1 MRLRERKP
9 LEGPAGEQR
18 RDLHIEARAA
28 SVWVDFARLSQR
40 GVSSLKGAAVLS
52 LACHLGTKQGGV
64 ASAIGEDSE
73 LEMTFQVIQPLAE
86 GLRSGGEVIYS
97 VYCNQSVSKS
107 GFKPRTWVSQ
117 EVPLHTRISMSL
129 HSLPCRRPFRCPLS
143 LQLGQVPLLA
153 AAGGADA
160 THSRWG
166 RYPWELA
173 SVYSPG
179 RLCCRKPYS
188 PGSPRICSGL
198 PRRPHSLQRTGPL
211 VPSSL
216 PLSVSPSV
224 LVTPLRWSPSL
235 QGALPQQLHY
245 SPSLGPGLGITC
257 SAARQPCLISL
268 CNPSSRSDSLEA
280 LLTQGDSLSG
290 HLPVLNLRQ
299 SCPPARL
306 AALGM

>member
-1 MRLRERKP
+1 MLPWGHRLSWFLALPLTAASLKVRLRERKP

-117 EVPLHTRISMSL
+117 
-129 HSLPCRRPFRCPLS
+129 
-143 LQLGQVPLLA
+143 
-153 AAGGADA
+153 
-160 THSRWG
+160 
-166 RYPWELA
+166 
-173 SVYSPG
+173 
-179 RLCCRKPYS
+179 
-188 PGSPRICSGL
+188 
-198 PRRPHSLQRTGPL
+198 
-211 VPSSL
+211 
-216 PLSVSPSV
+216 
-224 LVTPLRWSPSL
+224 
-235 QGALPQQLHY
+235 
-245 SPSLGPGLGITC
+245 
-257 SAARQPCLISL
+257 
-268 CNPSSRSDSLEA
+268 
-280 LLTQGDSLSG
+280 
-290 HLPVLNLRQ
+290 
-299 SCPPARL
+299 
-306 AALGM
+306 

>member
-1 MRLRERKP
+1 MRAQRVSSGETSTER
-9 LEGPAGEQR
+9 LG
-18 RDLHIEARAA
+18 AA

-97 VYCNQSVSKS
+97 VYCNESVSKS
-107 GFKPRTWVSQ
+107 GFKPRTWISQ
-117 EVPLHTRISMSL
+117 KVPLHTRISMSL

-173 SVYSPG
+173 SVYAACAVGNPIPLG
-179 RLCCRKPYS
+179 P
-188 PGSPRICSGL
+188 PGSAQGCPAGPTHSSALARWFPPAFPSLSL
-198 PRRPHSLQRTGPL
+198 PRSWSRLSAGLLPSRAPF
-211 VPSSL
+211 PSSCTTVH
-216 PLSVSPSV
+216 P
-224 LVTPLRWSPSL
+224 
-235 QGALPQQLHY
+235 
-245 SPSLGPGLGITC
+245 
-257 SAARQPCLISL
+257 
-268 CNPSSRSDSLEA
+268 
-280 LLTQGDSLSG
+280 
-290 HLPVLNLRQ
+290 
-299 SCPPARL
+299 
-306 AALGM
+306 